1 MEVSPLSLLL
11 LLTVLYCGQAEEQPK
26 PTLRVDPHT
35 TVYTGDTLTL
45 TCDLQSSLTGW
56 RFTWYKVSQQLEC
69 LRELGPNTL
78 SITAS
83 DSGTAEYQCI
93 AYRES
98 YGSDYS
104 DRVKITVKEKPKP
117 TRRVYPHTTVKT
129 TVRDS
134 GSMLVT
140 VGVAVGCS
148 LMVLL
153 IITLC
158 LVWCCK
164 KNKDDSASR
173 PMDVTYAEI
182 MATNKK
188 PRGNVTRPNDVTY
201 SQIQSHHSNGQ

>member
-1 MEVSPLSLLL
+1 MVTWKKNEEKKETSASKV
-11 LLTVLYCGQAEEQPK
+11 LTVLYCGQAEEQPK

-129 TVRDS
+129 TVRD
-134 GSMLVT
+134 
-140 VGVAVGCS
+140 
-148 LMVLL
+148 
-153 IITLC
+153 
-158 LVWCCK
+158 
-164 KNKDDSASR
+164 DSASR